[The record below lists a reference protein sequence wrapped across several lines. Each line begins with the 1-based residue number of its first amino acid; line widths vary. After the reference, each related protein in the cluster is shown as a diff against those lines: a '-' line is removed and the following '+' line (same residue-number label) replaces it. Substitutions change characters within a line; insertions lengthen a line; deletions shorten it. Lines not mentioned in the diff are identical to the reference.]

1 MQLSPQTFKRVA
13 FVAFTALP
21 ASFAFMACAVHS
33 ADEWPTAR
41 AIRIVIPSPAGGPSD
56 IVFRPLAAA
65 MQARLGQAVI
75 IDNKSGANG
84 NIGAAEVARAAPD
97 GYTWLWSTD
106 TVLTVNPHVYKN
118 TGFKPGD
125 LASLNYAARF
135 SQTLVCNPA
144 LGFKKLGDMVQAAQN
159 RPLSY
164 ASGGAGSPGH
174 MVMEMLF
181 ASAKVK
187 MTHIPYKGPAPA
199 MQDLIGGQVD
209 CGFLAGPTVLPSI
222 NAGRLTALASSGI
235 VRTPLLPNVP
245 TVAESGY
252 PGFDGTFWLVLAAPK
267 NIPPAIRQ
275 RFLAAMQ
282 EAIKAPGQQER
293 VADIGIEMV
302 GTTPEQA
309 QARTEALSRHW
320 GAIASRI
327 QLAVD

>member
-1 MQLSPQTFKRVA
+1 MQLFPPTFKRLA
-13 FVAFTALP
+13 FVAFTAIP
-21 ASFAFMACAVHS
+21 ASIALMTCAAHA

-41 AIRIVIPSPAGGPSD
+41 AIRIVIPSPAGGPTD

-75 IDNKSGANG
+75 IDNKGGANG
-84 NIGAAEVARAAPD
+84 NIGAAEVARATPD

-106 TVLTVNPHVYKN
+106 TILTVNPHVYKN

-144 LGFKKLGDMVQAAQN
+144 LGFKKLGDMVQAAQS

-222 NAGRLTALASSGI
+222 NSGRLTALASSGI

-282 EAIKAPGQQER
+282 DAIKAPGQQER

-320 GAIASRI
+320 GTIASRI